1 MKLYESIK
9 RALSTEGGP
18 KGSERQQEEF
28 RAIKDEFAAF
38 KERSES
44 KHDELERQRVYIEE
58 AHAALKKDFT
68 ASEKRCHDLEN
79 SLDFQVSRYDQL
91 EAERDRLIQYYK
103 DNKIGGGAESID
115 WRDRSNG
122 FEKSRLI
129 RSKDRDEE
137 IDSNSNWLISY
148 GDAMTLLLAVFIMF
162 FSFAAANLQDSNKK
176 YSSISDLLRSGDPVG
191 ELYNSQTQ
199 DVTEAD
205 TGPVI
210 SSQIN
215 FLRDEILRTFE
226 DLDVGE
232 SLLVAVKKQG
242 VEITLRNR
250 VTFNEG
256 GVELAEYTKYVL
268 SELAN
273 VLGLN
278 PGYDVLVE
286 GHTDNLP
293 ISSVKYP
300 SNWELSAARASAVV
314 RYLTVEGRLDPARIS
329 AAGYGEHRPVESN
342 LTEAGRA
349 ANRRVIL
356 KLIAK

>member
-1 MKLYESIK
+1 
-9 RALSTEGGP
+9 
-18 KGSERQQEEF
+18 
-28 RAIKDEFAAF
+28 
-38 KERSES
+38 
-44 KHDELERQRVYIEE
+44 
-58 AHAALKKDFT
+58 
-68 ASEKRCHDLEN
+68 
-79 SLDFQVSRYDQL
+79 
-91 EAERDRLIQYYK
+91 
-103 DNKIGGGAESID
+103 
-115 WRDRSNG
+115 
-122 FEKSRLI
+122 
-129 RSKDRDEE
+129 
-137 IDSNSNWLISY
+137 
-148 GDAMTLLLAVFIMF
+148 MF

-199 DVTEAD
+199 DVTDAD

-278 PGYDVLVE
+278 PGYNVVVE

-293 ISSVKYP
+293 ISSIKYP

-342 LTEAGRA
+342 ITEAGRA
-349 ANRRVIL
+349 ANRRVVL